1 MKTKILSIL
10 GAAVAMTMAV
20 SASAGTLD
28 DVRKR
33 GHLQCGVN
41 TGLPGFAAPDDK
53 GIWRGFDID
62 YCRAVAAADDDHV
75 EVHGI
80 PFLGG
85 LGLGFRLGVQGIGIR
100 GHWIPHLWSPTRL
113 S

>member
-1 MKTKILSIL
+1 MKTIILSVL
-10 GAAVAMTMAV
+10 GVAVAITMAV

-62 YCRAVAAADDDHV
+62 YCRDVAAAVFGDASK
-75 EVHGI
+75 
-80 PFLGG
+80 LKYT
-85 LGLGFRLGVQGIGIR
+85 
-100 GHWIPHLWSPTRL
+100 HLTG
-113 S
+113 